1 MKVCISQILVKN
13 ISNMICLLIGWYNHC
28 SVKAY
33 ITGDST
39 AIPEKS

>member
-33 ITGDST
+33 ITSDST